1 MQFEQSPQRRYFPV
15 LYHAL
20 VFAVWMFTLYK
31 DITFIQPAKRNF
43 GVHQTYGGPWKFLTF
58 WNELINTFYFG
69 IALLNDLCG
78 SNAGPEDGKDKHST
92 LQKFRDRMYSIL
104 AFPIGAFVVASFWSL
119 YAVDRE
125 LVYPAELDK
134 IIPSWLNHVMHTTV
148 LPFLL
153 IEAYVVYHEYPS
165 KKVGI
170 PGIVFFSSLYQFWI
184 LWIAFK
190 ADIWVYPI
198 LRVLSWPMRIVFMV
212 LCWVLVM
219 ILYLCGHEVTQMC
232 WGPTQGKTLQ
242 AKKVK

>member
-1 MQFEQSPQRRYFPV
+1 MASKAVPLAVHLTVLVIQAYSVYYDYFICRP
-15 LYHAL
+15 
-20 VFAVWMFTLYK
+20 
-31 DITFIQPAKRNF
+31 RNNYSWNS
-43 GVHQTYGGPWKFLTF
+43 YGGPWKYLT
-58 WNELINTFYFG
+58 WWTELINTFYFG